1 MTQRELHKIIKKET
15 GYSIKEIKII
25 IDSFTTNIGNALI
38 DGEEV
43 SIPSFGSFKVK
54 TISSRRIKN
63 VSTGEYQ
70 VTKVRNKID
79 FKACKELHDAIW

>member
-15 GYSIKEIKII
+15 GYSIKEIKTIL
-25 IDSFTTNIGNALI
+25 DSFTTNIGNALI
-38 DGEEV
+38 DVETV
-43 SIPSFGSFKVK
+43 SLPSFGSFRVK

-70 VTKVRNKID
+70 LTQARNKIE
-79 FKACKELHDAIW
+79 FRACKELHDAIW